1 MSTLENNQN
10 SQPQGQ
16 VQQKELKPTINKK
29 VLTRLKKGEV
39 DKTSVAYVIAS
50 LVVLSFIL
58 FYTSSQLK
66 YLIVV
71 GNKFIT
77 NGMHKTIVE
86 KKYDFDSLETLKQY
100 ATFD

>member
-1 MSTLENNQN
+1 
-10 SQPQGQ
+10 
-16 VQQKELKPTINKK
+16 
-29 VLTRLKKGEV
+29 
-39 DKTSVAYVIAS
+39 VAYVVVS
-50 LVVLSFIL
+50 LIVLSLIL
-58 FYTSSQLK
+58 FYTSMQLK

-86 KKYDFDSLETLKQY
+86 KKYDFDSLETLKRY

>member
-1 MSTLENNQN
+1 
-10 SQPQGQ
+10 
-16 VQQKELKPTINKK
+16 
-29 VLTRLKKGEV
+29 
-39 DKTSVAYVIAS
+39 